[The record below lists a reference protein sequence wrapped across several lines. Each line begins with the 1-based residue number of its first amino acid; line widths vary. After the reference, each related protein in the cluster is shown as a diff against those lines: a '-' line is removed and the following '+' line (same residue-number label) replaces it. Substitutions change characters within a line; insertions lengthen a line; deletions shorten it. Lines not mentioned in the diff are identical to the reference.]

1 MKKKLKENLRSQ
13 NLKTK
18 SNIFV
23 SLKKNYS
30 NVWSFIL
37 KKKVPFLEFQKLTLL
52 LIAGGLS
59 LGHFKGNCM
68 FFKLK
73 KAAL

>member
-1 MKKKLKENLRSQ
+1 MK
-13 NLKTK
+13 
-18 SNIFV
+18 
-23 SLKKNYS
+23 KKNYS
-30 NVWSFIL
+30 SVWSFIL
-37 KKKVPFLEFQKLTLL
+37 KKKVPFLEFQKLTQL

>member
-23 SLKKNYS
+23 SLKYS
-30 NVWSFIL
+30 NVWSLLL
-37 KKKVPFLEFQKLTLL
+37 KKKKKSALSRCKLTLL